1 MNIHFLDKRQIIDH
15 ICILVYSI
23 YIMYTK
29 YQPTSMQPYGR
40 DQKGAFMDR
49 RIQRTRNSLFSAF
62 IELRAVKP
70 IEKITVKELTEKANI
85 SKQTFYL
92 HFQDI
97 YDLSEYLE
105 NDALQSLIGDIPNPE
120 YMLTNPAEASRQLCN
135 AFINQGHLFS
145 ILFPDDSRSYG
156 VLTNKL
162 DALIKEK
169 IYDERPEFRDDLSKN
184 VEVSMFVQGCAY
196 TLLKYKDQDV
206 AKVID
211 TLAGIIER
219 AVRE

>member
-1 MNIHFLDKRQIIDH
+1 MPVKVQADLPVKEILESENIF
-15 ICILVYSI
+15 V
-23 YIMYTK
+23 
-29 YQPTSMQPYGR
+29 
-40 DQKGAFMDR
+40 MDE
-49 RIQRTRNSLFSAF
+49 T
-62 IELRAVKP
+62 RAVHQDIRP
-70 IEKITVKELTEKANI
+70 LKIMILNLMPLKEETELQLLRSLSNTPLQIDVTFLTMNSHE
-85 SKQTFYL
+85 SKNTSTSHLNKFYL

-105 NDALQSLIGDIPNPE
+105 NDALLSLIGDIPNPE

-145 ILFPDDSRSYG
+145 ILFPDDNRSYG

-169 IYDERPEFRDDLSKN
+169 IYDVRPEFRDDLAKN

-196 TLLKYKDQDV
+196 TFLKYKDQD
-206 AKVID
+206 AAMVID
-211 TLAGIIER
+211 TLAGIIDR
-219 AVRE
+219 ATRA

>member
-1 MNIHFLDKRQIIDH
+1 
-15 ICILVYSI
+15 
-23 YIMYTK
+23 
-29 YQPTSMQPYGR
+29 
-40 DQKGAFMDR
+40 MDR

-70 IEKITVKELTEKANI
+70 VEKITVKELTEKANI

-156 VLTNKL
+156 ILTNKL
-162 DALIKEK
+162 DAL

>member
-1 MNIHFLDKRQIIDH
+1 
-15 ICILVYSI
+15 
-23 YIMYTK
+23 MYTK

-70 IEKITVKELTEKANI
+70 VEKITVKELTEKANI

-120 YMLTNPAEASRQLCN
+120 YMLTNPAEAVSC
-135 AFINQGHLFS
+135 AMHL
-145 ILFPDDSRSYG
+145 
-156 VLTNKL
+156 
-162 DALIKEK
+162 
-169 IYDERPEFRDDLSKN
+169 
-184 VEVSMFVQGCAY
+184 
-196 TLLKYKDQDV
+196 
-206 AKVID
+206 
-211 TLAGIIER
+211 
-219 AVRE
+219 

>member
-1 MNIHFLDKRQIIDH
+1 
-15 ICILVYSI
+15 
-23 YIMYTK
+23 MYTK

-62 IELRAVKP
+62 IDLRAVKP
-70 IEKITVKELTEKANI
+70 VEKITVKELTEKANI

-120 YMLTNPAEASRQLCN
+120 
-135 AFINQGHLFS
+135 
-145 ILFPDDSRSYG
+145 
-156 VLTNKL
+156 
-162 DALIKEK
+162 
-169 IYDERPEFRDDLSKN
+169 
-184 VEVSMFVQGCAY
+184 
-196 TLLKYKDQDV
+196 
-206 AKVID
+206 
-211 TLAGIIER
+211 
-219 AVRE
+219 

>member
-1 MNIHFLDKRQIIDH
+1 
-15 ICILVYSI
+15 
-23 YIMYTK
+23 MYTK

-70 IEKITVKELTEKANI
+70 VEKITVKELTEKANI

-156 VLTNKL
+156 ILTNKL

-206 AKVID
+206 A
-211 TLAGIIER
+211 
-219 AVRE
+219 

>member
-1 MNIHFLDKRQIIDH
+1 MT
-15 ICILVYSI
+15 V
-23 YIMYTK
+23 TK
-29 YQPTSMQPYGR
+29 
-40 DQKGAFMDR
+40 K
-49 RIQRTRNSLFSAF
+49 
-62 IELRAVKP
+62 
-70 IEKITVKELTEKANI
+70 
-85 SKQTFYL
+85 
-92 HFQDI
+92 
-97 YDLSEYLE
+97 
-105 NDALQSLIGDIPNPE
+105 SLIGDIPNPE

>member
-1 MNIHFLDKRQIIDH
+1 
-15 ICILVYSI
+15 
-23 YIMYTK
+23 
-29 YQPTSMQPYGR
+29 
-40 DQKGAFMDR
+40 MDR

-62 IELRAVKP
+62 IELRATKP
-70 IEKITVKELTEKANI
+70 VEKITVKELTEKANI

-105 NDALQSLIGDIPNPE
+105 NDALLSLIGDIPNPE

-145 ILFPDDSRSYG
+145 ILFPDDNRSYG

-162 DALIKEK
+162 DALNKE
-169 IYDERPEFRDDLSKN
+169 DLKALEAGLPNLLQHVLAKN

-196 TLLKYKDQDV
+196 TFLKYKDQD
-206 AKVID
+206 AAMVID
-211 TLAGIIER
+211 TLAGIIDR
-219 AVRE
+219 ATRA

>member
-1 MNIHFLDKRQIIDH
+1 
-15 ICILVYSI
+15 
-23 YIMYTK
+23 
-29 YQPTSMQPYGR
+29 
-40 DQKGAFMDR
+40 MDR

-62 IELRAVKP
+62 IELRATKP
-70 IEKITVKELTEKANI
+70 VEKITVKELTEKANI

-97 YDLSEYLE
+97 MICRNTSKMMP
-105 NDALQSLIGDIPNPE
+105 SVLIGDIPNPE

-145 ILFPDDSRSYG
+145 ILFPDDNRSYG

-169 IYDERPEFRDDLSKN
+169 IYDVRPEFRDDLAKN

-196 TLLKYKDQDV
+196 TFLKYKDQD
-206 AKVID
+206 AAMVID
-211 TLAGIIER
+211 TLAGIIDR
-219 AVRE
+219 ATRA

>member
-1 MNIHFLDKRQIIDH
+1 MYIASFRRLWTFISTACGQFL
-15 ICILVYSI
+15 Y
-23 YIMYTK
+23 
-29 YQPTSMQPYGR
+29 
-40 DQKGAFMDR
+40 DQKGALMDR

-62 IELRAVKP
+62 IELRATKP
-70 IEKITVKELTEKANI
+70 VEKITVKELTEKANI

-97 YDLSEYLE
+97 YDLSEFL
-105 NDALQSLIGDIPNPE
+105 ALLSLIGDIPNPE
-120 YMLTNPAEASRQLCN
+120 YMLTNPAEASRQLCG

-145 ILFPDDSRSYG
+145 ILFPDDNRSYG

-169 IYDERPEFRDDLSKN
+169 IYDMRPEFRDDLAKN

-196 TLLKYKDQDV
+196 TFLKYKDQDPG
-206 AKVID
+206 KVID

-219 AVRE
+219 ATRE

>member
-1 MNIHFLDKRQIIDH
+1 
-15 ICILVYSI
+15 
-23 YIMYTK
+23 MYTK
-29 YQPTSMQPYGR
+29 YQPTSMQPYSR

-70 IEKITVKELTEKANI
+70 VEKITVKELTEKANI

-120 YMLTNPAEASRQLCN
+120 YMLTNPAEASRQMT
-135 AFINQGHLFS
+135 AEVTVFS
-145 ILFPDDSRSYG
+145 QTSWMHS
-156 VLTNKL
+156 
-162 DALIKEK
+162 
-169 IYDERPEFRDDLSKN
+169 
-184 VEVSMFVQGCAY
+184 
-196 TLLKYKDQDV
+196 
-206 AKVID
+206 
-211 TLAGIIER
+211 
-219 AVRE
+219 

>member
-1 MNIHFLDKRQIIDH
+1 
-15 ICILVYSI
+15 
-23 YIMYTK
+23 
-29 YQPTSMQPYGR
+29 
-40 DQKGAFMDR
+40 MDR

-62 IELRAVKP
+62 IELRATKP
-70 IEKITVKELTEKANI
+70 VEKITVKELTEKANI

-92 HFQDI
+92 
-97 YDLSEYLE
+97 LE
-105 NDALQSLIGDIPNPE
+105 NDALLSLIGDIPNPE

-145 ILFPDDSRSYG
+145 ILFPDDNRSYG

-169 IYDERPEFRDDLSKN
+169 IYDVRPEFRDDLAKN

-196 TLLKYKDQDV
+196 TFLKYKDQD
-206 AKVID
+206 AAMVID
-211 TLAGIIER
+211 TLAGIIDR
-219 AVRE
+219 ATRA

>member
-1 MNIHFLDKRQIIDH
+1 
-15 ICILVYSI
+15 
-23 YIMYTK
+23 
-29 YQPTSMQPYGR
+29 
-40 DQKGAFMDR
+40 MDR

-62 IELRAVKP
+62 IELRATKP
-70 IEKITVKELTEKANI
+70 VEKITVKELTEKANI

-105 NDALQSLIGDIPNPE
+105 NDALLSLIGDIPNPE
-120 YMLTNPAEASRQLCN
+120 FMLTNPAEASR
-135 AFINQGHLFS
+135 HLFS
-145 ILFPDDSRSYG
+145 ILFPDDNRSYG

-169 IYDERPEFRDDLSKN
+169 IYDVRPEFRDDLAKN

-196 TLLKYKDQDV
+196 TFLKYKDQD
-206 AKVID
+206 AAMVID
-211 TLAGIIER
+211 TLAGIIDR
-219 AVRE
+219 ATRA

>member
-1 MNIHFLDKRQIIDH
+1 M
-15 ICILVYSI
+15 
-23 YIMYTK
+23 
-29 YQPTSMQPYGR
+29 
-40 DQKGAFMDR
+40 
-49 RIQRTRNSLFSAF
+49 LFRS
-62 IELRAVKP
+62 
-70 IEKITVKELTEKANI
+70 
-85 SKQTFYL
+85 
-92 HFQDI
+92 

-156 VLTNKL
+156 ILTNKL

>member
-1 MNIHFLDKRQIIDH
+1 
-15 ICILVYSI
+15 
-23 YIMYTK
+23 MYTK

-70 IEKITVKELTEKANI
+70 VEKITVKELTEKSNI

-156 VLTNKL
+156 ILTNKL

>member
-1 MNIHFLDKRQIIDH
+1 MNSHESKN
-15 ICILVYSI
+15 
-23 YIMYTK
+23 
-29 YQPTSMQPYGR
+29 TSTSHLN
-40 DQKGAFMDR
+40 K
-49 RIQRTRNSLFSAF
+49 
-62 IELRAVKP
+62 
-70 IEKITVKELTEKANI
+70 
-85 SKQTFYL
+85 FYL

-105 NDALQSLIGDIPNPE
+105 NDALLSLIGDIPNPE

-145 ILFPDDSRSYG
+145 ILFPDDNRSYG

-169 IYDERPEFRDDLSKN
+169 IYDVRPEFRDDLAKN

-196 TLLKYKDQDV
+196 TFLKYKDQD
-206 AKVID
+206 AAMVID
-211 TLAGIIER
+211 TLAGIIDR
-219 AVRE
+219 ATRA